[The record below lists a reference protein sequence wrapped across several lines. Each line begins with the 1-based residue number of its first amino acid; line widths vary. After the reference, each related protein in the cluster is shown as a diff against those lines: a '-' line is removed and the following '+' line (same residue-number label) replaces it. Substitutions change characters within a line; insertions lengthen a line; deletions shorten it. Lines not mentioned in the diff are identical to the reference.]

1 MGGFCI
7 LQCYQIMSE
16 FSSRKLAAMMF
27 TVLVMIAGALFVS
40 SCSREKEEENE
51 SAMAEVGSYQVS
63 EEEFIGAFRNVYE
76 RSGHALQVTPSLLR
90 EILDQ
95 RVHFYAGVQYGIDEG
110 WDRDQEGL
118 YQKNLIYRQVMMDEF
133 KRSHIERQVT
143 VSEEDLEELFLRYN
157 THLRA
162 SHLYAP
168 DRETADSLYQLVA
181 GGATFEEL
189 APQIFESQSL
199 RESGGDLGYFTVDD
213 MDVGFE
219 AVAYG
224 LPVGEISEP
233 VRTSRGFSII
243 KVTDRI
249 TTPIIT
255 EYQYGQ
261 SKQRIRELAIR
272 QQTELERRAHM
283 DEVIDG
289 FRFNEELVR
298 ALWEEMD
305 GYLHRDPV
313 ADVELELEDFRSRV
327 PSDWNSRV
335 VGSYNGHDLTVGM
348 FLQEAYYTPLQSR
361 ENIRSIRNFR
371 NLVEGVA
378 YRTYAMRSYEQSRH
392 YNETG
397 VAQSV
402 ENTFQNYLNR
412 RLYQTLEEQVEIA
425 GQDIRREFET
435 NRSEYIHPREVNLAE
450 LAVRDMDTAE
460 EAYNAIRQGMDFQ
473 EALMQFGFDEEAKLV
488 GGEIGY
494 TPVSHFGTIA
504 PALSDIQPGDL
515 AGPFEMRSD
524 VIFLFKCL
532 GVREP
537 QPMTFE
543 EAKPVV
549 IDHLTE
555 QHVMNERRR
564 ILQETLDRHD
574 AQVHYDRI
582 TDVQLKM

>member
-1 MGGFCI
+1 
-7 LQCYQIMSE
+7 MSE
-16 FSSRKLAAMMF
+16 FSFRKN
-27 TVLVMIAGALFVS
+27 TVIFIAGLLIAFSVFFYL
-40 SCSREKEEENE
+40 SCSRDAQDVTPG
-51 SAMAEVGSYQVS
+51 SMAEIGDYNVS
-63 EEEFIGAFRNVYE
+63 EEEFVGAFRNIFE

-95 RVHFYAGVQYGIDEG
+95 RVHFYGAVQYGVDMG
-110 WDRDQEGL
+110 WDRDQEGF

-133 KRSHIERQVT
+133 KRSHIERQIS
-143 VSEEDLEELFLRYN
+143 VSEEDLEELFFRYN

-168 DRETADSLYQLVA
+168 DRETADSLHQLVTS
-181 GGATFEEL
+181 GASFEAL
-189 APQIFESQSL
+189 ASEVFESQSL

-219 AVAYG
+219 LAAYA
-224 LPVGEISEP
+224 LPVGGVSEP
-233 VRTSRGFSII
+233 VRTTRGFSII

-249 TTPIIT
+249 TTPLVT
-255 EYQYGQ
+255 EYQYAQ

-283 DEVIDG
+283 DDVING
-289 FRFNEELVR
+289 FRFDEELVR
-298 ALWEEMD
+298 KLWEKLD
-305 GYLHRDPV
+305 GYLHRDLV
-313 ADVELELEDFRSRV
+313 ADMELDDFRYQV
-327 PSDWNSRV
+327 PADWNDRV
-335 VGSYNGHDLTVGM
+335 IGSNNGHELTVGM
-348 FLQEAYYTPLQSR
+348 FLQETYYTPLQNR
-361 ENIRSIRNFR
+361 ENIGSIRNFR
-371 NLVEGVA
+371 NLLEGVA
-378 YRTYAMRSYEQSRH
+378 YRTYAIRTYEQSRH
-392 YNETG
+392 YDETG

-412 RLYQTLEEQVEIA
+412 RLYQTLEEQVDIA
-425 GQDIRREFET
+425 EQDIRREFQT
-435 NRSEYIHPREVNLAE
+435 GRSHYIHPREVNLAE
-450 LAVRDMDTAE
+450 LAVKDMDTAE
-460 EAYNAIRQGMDFQ
+460 EAYNAILQGMDFQ
-473 EALMQFGFDEEAKLV
+473 DALLQYGFDEEAKLA

-494 TPVSHFGTIA
+494 TPVTHFGTIS

-543 EAKPVV
+543 EAKPVI

-582 TDVQLKM
+582 ADVQLKL